1 MGVSKCFMKTSRVF
15 MSVSEVFQGYF
26 NFLGF
31 LKVVLFLNKK
41 RTRRACFLQ
50 SVIITQR

>member
-1 MGVSKCFMKTSRVF
+1 MGVSKCFVKTSRVF

-31 LKVVLFLNKK
+31 LKVVLFLNKGQGGLVFFK
-41 RTRRACFLQ
+41 VL
-50 SVIITQR
+50 S